1 MYKRALF
8 FSSETKSAMADRRKP
23 APSEPGSKADQAEA
37 VAALKQARADHVR
50 RKEEDRRNVLLGAFF
65 AEHVA
70 RNPKLRDYVEKHVFT
85 FHTRQRDREF
95 LRTWLDRIDEK
106 TPSE

>member
-1 MYKRALF
+1 
-8 FSSETKSAMADRRKP
+8 MADRRKQSLSTP
-23 APSEPGSKADQAEA
+23 DPKAEQAEA
-37 VAALKQARADHVR
+37 TAALKQARADR
-50 RKEEDRRNVLLGAFF
+50 AQQKSEDRRNVLLGAFF

-70 RNPKLRDYVEKHVFT
+70 RNPKLRDYVEKHVFN

-106 TPSE
+106 TPRE